1 MSAVKLG
8 GRLAAALLLIAAVAY
23 GVILYRH
30 LSWVAGGAD
39 SSGYL
44 NEARLMAAGRTGL
57 PIDLLTILHLGR
69 EWNYILVP
77 LGFLA
82 SLRDP
87 HLMVPLYPPGLPAHF
102 AIAAAIGGWAR
113 APFLVPPLAGLIC
126 LALMFALAR
135 QFGLS
140 KWESVAASVILAAC
154 PVFMFMAAQPMSDI
168 VATAWT
174 LAAIVCALAAERRP
188 GLAAAAGA
196 AFAIS
201 VCVRPSNLLMAL
213 PLAFALR
220 WRVRPLIIAVAA
232 AMPFGV
238 AFMAWNHALFGGA
251 ATTGYGSMS
260 YMLAWDY
267 PRVRFPHYSYWLAA
281 QLTPLIFPG
290 GLFVAIDR
298 RLDGWRRALL
308 LSWFLLIFIFYCF
321 YGAYDAWWYT
331 RFILPGVPPLIIGLL
346 LLLRD
351 FRIPRLLAPIL
362 IAAILG
368 VEVFQVRQL
377 NPLSVGE
384 EESIY
389 PETIRWAEQQLPRD
403 AIVLT
408 GQFSGA
414 FLYYSGRQSVRWD
427 QLDNDERFQL
437 LRAYAGS
444 ANLHWYALLS
454 PYEWDEVQKRFKG
467 SWTLLGEHRGV
478 KLLRLDS

>member
-1 MSAVKLG
+1 MSPVKVG
-8 GRLAAALLLIAAVAY
+8 GRLVAALLLIAAVAY
-23 GVILYRH
+23 GVMLHRH

-44 NEARLMAAGRTGL
+44 NEARLMTEGRIGL
-57 PIDLLTILHLGR
+57 PIDLVTTLRLGR

-82 SLRDP
+82 SVPNP

-102 AIAAAIGGWAR
+102 AIAATIGGWAR
-113 APFLVPPLAGLIC
+113 APFLVPPLAGVFC
-126 LALMFALAR
+126 LALMFVLSR
-135 QFGLS
+135 QFALS
-140 KWESVAASVILAAC
+140 RWESVAGSVILAAC

-168 VATAWT
+168 VATVWT
-174 LAAIVCALAAERRP
+174 LAAIVCALASGRRP
-188 GLAAAAGA
+188 GFAAGAGA

-201 VCVRPSNLLMAL
+201 VCVRPSNLLMAI

-220 WRVRPLIIAVAA
+220 WQVRHLIIAAVAA
-232 AMPFGV
+232 LPIGIAL
-238 AFMAWNHALFGGA
+238 MAWNHALFGGT
-251 ATTGYGSMS
+251 ATTGYGSFS
-260 YMLAWDY
+260 YMVAWNY
-267 PRVRFPHYSYWLAA
+267 PRLRLPHYSYWLAA

-290 GLFVAIDR
+290 GLFVAFDR

-308 LSWFLLIFIFYCF
+308 LSWFLVIFVFYCF

-331 RFILPGVPPLIIGLL
+331 RFLLPGVPPLIIGFL

-351 FRIPRLLAPIL
+351 FRGPRLVAPIL
-362 IAAILG
+362 IVAILG
-368 VEVFQVRQL
+368 VEVWQVRQL

-389 PETIRWAEQQLPRD
+389 PETIRWAERQLSRD
-403 AIVLT
+403 AIVLN

-414 FLYYSGRQSVRWD
+414 FLYYSGRQTVRWD

-437 LRAYAGS
+437 LRAYVGS
-444 ANLHWYALLS
+444 ANLRWYALLS
-454 PYEWDEVQKRFKG
+454 PFEWEQVQKRFKG
-467 SWTLLGEHRGV
+467 SWTTLGEHRGV